1 MMKPYSQDLRS
12 RVVAWVEG
20 GASCREA
27 AEQFSI
33 GVSSVVRWMQ
43 RFRRTG
49 CVWAK
54 PMGGDHNSRLG
65 GERDWLLARIAAVPD
80 LTLEEIRRELAGR
93 GVSVGYATVWRFF
106 AKENITFKK
115 NAARRRAGSP
125 RRRRRPQALARR
137 AAQA

>member
-1 MMKPYSQDLRS
+1 MTKPYSEDLRS
-12 RVVAWVEG
+12 RVVESVEG

-49 CVWAK
+49 GVLAK

-65 GERDWLLARIAAVPD
+65 GERSWLLARIEAVPD

-93 GVSVGYATVWRFF
+93 GVPVGYGTVWRFF
-106 AKENITFKK
+106 AKENISFKK

-125 RRRRRPQALARR
+125 RRCRRPEAVARG
-137 AAQA
+137 AAEA

>member
-1 MMKPYSQDLRS
+1 MFGRS
-12 RVVAWVEG
+12 RWGATTTRAW
-20 GASCREA
+20 
-27 AEQFSI
+27 
-33 GVSSVVRWMQ
+33 
-43 RFRRTG
+43 
-49 CVWAK
+49 
-54 PMGGDHNSRLG
+54 G